1 MRYELTIPGDR
12 LGESSHLVEVE
23 APNWLTALREG
34 MQRLGKPV
42 PPAGKLLC
50 EVRQDGVI
58 AVKDQVSGEKTY
70 IKPVKN
76 TVPEMPLDPPTVS
89 APPQVQ
95 RVMGTMGYLQAQ
107 VEERLG
113 VAGQP
118 VAVPMAPAGRTGAH
132 PCLVLP
138 RWEIDRRLEEG
149 LAHQARHGAVPG
161 AASRSDPHVEVL
173 SPSEVENT
181 NVSSVS
187 PVEGRPRKAGTV
199 TALRIDVRALKLLPK
214 VGTGEPAESMHS
226 PLPDGFEWLAAPLEA
241 ALLSAPTGILA
252 LERALRLLLAATPS
266 RVAGVAVEGKA
277 ATPGA
282 KVVAVVGMG
291 QEQLLGRVSQSGGL
305 FATCMGNGL
314 SVVVGRDTEPFTTS
328 QLVPDLGFEPPNAT
342 IAAIGDDTASTG
354 VLFVADSLGVAGYR
368 SEDLLVCGHF
378 ARVIGRY
385 LETLSQQVA

>member
-1 MRYELTIPGDR
+1 MRYELTIPGERPGD
-12 LGESSHLVEVE
+12 SSHLVEVD

-58 AVKDQVSGEKTY
+58 AVKDQISGDKTY
-70 IKPVKN
+70 IRPVRT
-76 TVPEMPLDPPTVS
+76 TVPELPVDPPTVS
-89 APPQVQ
+89 APPQAQ

-118 VAVPMAPAGRTGAH
+118 VAQPLAPAGRTGAH

-138 RWEIDRRLEEG
+138 RWEIDKRLEEG
-149 LAHQARHGAVPG
+149 LAHQARLGVVPG
-161 AASRSDPHVEVL
+161 AASRSDPHVEIL
-173 SPSEVENT
+173 SPGEVESS
-181 NVSSVS
+181 NVSKIS
-187 PVEGRPRKAGTV
+187 PVDQGPRKAGTV

-214 VGTGEPAESMHS
+214 IGAGEPGETAHS

-241 ALLSAPTGILA
+241 ALISAPTGVDA

-266 RVAGVAVEGKA
+266 RVAGVAVRGKI
-277 ATPGA
+277 GVSDIR
-282 KVVAVVGMG
+282 VVAVVGMG
-291 QEQLLGRVSQSGGL
+291 QTQLLGRNSTPGGL
-305 FATCMGNGL
+305 FSTCIDNGL

-342 IAAIGDDTASTG
+342 IAAVGDYEDSTG

-385 LETLSQQVA
+385 LESLNQQVA